1 MFGCIQ
7 PGIAGRA
14 RRDKEQQ
21 EEEEEECRDTH
32 PRRGARRRLPE
43 SDFTLAAFVLCRH
56 FPCSD
61 CISFLPAPLEKAAC
75 LCRRSPD

>member
-1 MFGCIQ
+1 MFGRIQ
-7 PGIAGRA
+7 PGIPGRA
-14 RRDKEQQ
+14 RRDQQQ
-21 EEEEEECRDTH
+21 EKEEEECRDTH

-61 CISFLPAPLEKAAC
+61 CISFLPAPAGKSRLFV
-75 LCRRSPD
+75 P